1 VKKAIALG
9 AAGVAMVWPVHTCL
23 VLDSLSEERGLM
35 PPLVF
40 QGGRAALP
48 VEAACVHGQGTQP
61 LRVTELRNRVA
72 NTK

>member
-23 VLDSLSEERGLM
+23 VLDSLSEEWGLM

-40 QGGRAALP
+40 QGGW
-48 VEAACVHGQGTQP
+48 AACFVETVCVH
-61 LRVTELRNRVA
+61 A
-72 NTK
+72 